1 MTIRSR
7 PTARIGVALL
17 AITLAAP
24 ALAADAAAG
33 KATFKQQC
41 ALCHTAEPGDNGGA
55 QGPDLSGV
63 FGRKAATDS
72 RFSYTPAMKS
82 SGLTWDAAT
91 LDRFLAAPTT
101 VVPGSSM
108 VIPVGSGTDRE
119 NVIAYFQSVANVAS
133 AGSAPASGSGAASTA
148 SKRTAEWKNDFPGR
162 VHHIDVAK
170 LPPPFVTPSV
180 RNSPR
185 VVHRPANANPALPP
199 GFKFGVFASDLR
211 GPRRMVVAANGD
223 VLITET
229 QGGRVSVMRPSRDGS
244 KAQSVTVFAD
254 GLRQPFGIT
263 FYPDAKHAQW
273 LYVAETHRVIRYPYR
288 TGDQKAS
295 GAPEVIAFDIP
306 SGGGH
311 FTRDVVFSPDGK
323 RMFVSVGSA
332 SNVAQDMSE
341 KTPVQIKAW
350 EAQHGL
356 GAAWDRET
364 KRAAVLVYD
373 VGADHPGKIFATGI
387 RNCVSLA
394 IQPKTG
400 DLWCTTNERDLLG
413 DDLVPDYSTRVKEG
427 GFYGWPWYY
436 MGHYEDPRLKGQ
448 RPDLAGKAIVPD
460 VPLQAHSAA
469 DNLAFYTATSGSS
482 AFPKEYV
489 GDAFIVLHGSWNRAF
504 RTGHK
509 IVRARIKDGVP
520 TGEYED
526 FLTGF
531 ILDDG
536 NAWARPVAAAVMN
549 DGSLLMSE
557 DGNDTVYRISYAR

>member
-1 MTIRSR
+1 MTTRLPSR
-7 PTARIGVALL
+7 ALIVAMLL
-17 AITLAAP
+17 APTLSAP

-41 ALCHTAEPGDNGGA
+41 ALCHTAEPGDGGGA

-63 FGRKAATDS
+63 FGRKSASDS
-72 RFSYTPAMKS
+72 RFSYTRAMKS
-82 SGLTWDAAT
+82 ARLTWDAAT
-91 LDRFLAAPTT
+91 LDRFLASPTT

-108 VIPVGSGTDRE
+108 VIPLSSAPDRE
-119 NVIAYFQSVANVAS
+119 NVIAYFQSVASVAS
-133 AGSAPASGSGAASTA
+133 AGSSGAPSARATSAPSTSA
-148 SKRTAEWKNDFPGR
+148 ADWKNDFPGR
-162 VHHIDVAK
+162 VHRIDVAK
-170 LPPPFVTPSV
+170 LPPPFQTPSA
-180 RNSPR
+180 RNFPR
-185 VVHRPANANPALPP
+185 VVDRPANAKPALPA
-199 GFKFGVFASDLR
+199 GFKFEIFAGNLR

-229 QGGRVSVMRPSRDGS
+229 QGGRVSVMRPSIDGR
-244 KAQSVTVFAD
+244 KARSISVFAE
-254 GLRQPFGIT
+254 GLRQPFGISL
-263 FYPDAKHAQW
+263 YPDAMNAQW
-273 LYVAETHRVIRYPYR
+273 LYVAETHRVIRFPYA

-295 GAPEVIAFDIP
+295 AAPEVVVAGLP
-306 SGGGH
+306 GGGGH
-311 FTRDVVFSPDGK
+311 YTRDVVFSLDGK
-323 RMFVSVGSA
+323 RMFVSVGSE
-332 SNVAQDMSE
+332 SNVAEGLSA
-341 KTPVQIKAW
+341 KTPDEIKAW
-350 EAQHGL
+350 EAEHGL
-356 GAAWDRET
+356 GAAWGRET
-364 KRAAVLVYD
+364 NRAAVLVYD
-373 VGADHPGKIFATGI
+373 VGANQPGKIYATGI

-436 MGHYEDPRLKGQ
+436 MGSNEDPRHKGR
-448 RPDLAGKAIVPD
+448 RPDLAGKVIVPD

-509 IVRARIKDGVP
+509 IVRAPIKDGVP
-520 TGEYED
+520 TGEYVD

-536 NAWARPVAAAVMN
+536 DAWARPVAATVMN

-557 DGNDTVYRISYAR
+557 DGNNYVYRISYGR